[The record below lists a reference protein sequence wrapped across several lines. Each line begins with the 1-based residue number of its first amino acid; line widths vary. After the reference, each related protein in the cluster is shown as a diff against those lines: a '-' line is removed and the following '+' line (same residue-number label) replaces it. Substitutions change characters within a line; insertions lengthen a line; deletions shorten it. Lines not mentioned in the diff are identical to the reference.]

1 MELHDL
7 GIEDEETVER
17 VSIYIAIYCEEG
29 QHYKNVCYYSGLFIV
44 GHEFVCSIDKIQW
57 VYPLINYDDIFHG
70 SRRAS

>member
-44 GHEFVCSIDKIQW
+44 GHEFVCSIDKIQ
-57 VYPLINYDDIFHG
+57 
-70 SRRAS
+70 